1 VRSASPQAIKSLQNG
16 AVGESAR
23 GYELI
28 DEHQAYGPSREYGYV
43 HSDTLSARSLAFQ
56 SAVRDVTDRMSRDL

>member
-1 VRSASPQAIKSLQNG
+1 MRRPWRAIVLWLAFVAAAGAFGFATGIKSLQNG

-28 DEHQAYGPSREYGYV
+28 DEHQAYGP
-43 HSDTLSARSLAFQ
+43 AR
-56 SAVRDVTDRMSRDL
+56 